1 MSNEL
6 PQAPTEMCE
15 PVITGSNYVGQEMS
29 VKDLKL
35 ISKFYFGYYRVGRI
49 KRMRNPIPKHRW
61 PNLTKRIGC
70 ERTFLVT
77 IFPND
82 VFSKALFGIT
92 RWNRH

>member
-6 PQAPTEMCE
+6 PQPPTEMCE
-15 PVITGSNYVGQEMS
+15 PVITGSNELHKAIDEYWQ
-29 VKDLKL
+29 
-35 ISKFYFGYYRVGRI
+35 SKYPKYATGRI